1 MKLVEWNIHKMTKDI
16 SVKPF
21 VIDTLAVE
29 NADVMCLIEYL
40 TDTGIKGKFE
50 EEYWIEESNTISGNK
65 VLIAVKKD
73 FAPDGITVKNK
84 EEVQECYNFMHIEFK
99 LQNGNPLS
107 VIGVRML
114 SPMNA
119 KKQTPS
125 LKEYISKLTTP
136 FLCVGDY
143 NIKKSRMGKWFPSI
157 SIGNLRNTNCSLS
170 DSSIIYVDKNSCQ
183 VTGFGAVDHVL
194 HSDDIE
200 VNSEYKWDFL
210 RCDSIYPCVDNISIS
225 TYWNIPPAYPD
236 HALMIS
242 NIEKKEKIL

>member
-50 EEYWIEESNTISGNK
+50 EEYWIEESKTISGNK

-157 SIGNLRNTNCSLS
+157 SIGNLKNTNCSLS
-170 DSSIIYVDKNSCQ
+170 DSSIIYVDKI
-183 VTGFGAVDHVL
+183 AV
-194 HSDDIE
+194 
-200 VNSEYKWDFL
+200 K
-210 RCDSIYPCVDNISIS
+210 
-225 TYWNIPPAYPD
+225 
-236 HALMIS
+236 
-242 NIEKKEKIL
+242 

>member
-1 MKLVEWNIHKMTKDI
+1 
-16 SVKPF
+16 
-21 VIDTLAVE
+21 
-29 NADVMCLIEYL
+29 
-40 TDTGIKGKFE
+40 
-50 EEYWIEESNTISGNK
+50 
-65 VLIAVKKD
+65 
-73 FAPDGITVKNK
+73 
-84 EEVQECYNFMHIEFK
+84 MHIEFK

-157 SIGNLRNTNCSLS
+157 SIGNLKNTNCSLS

-210 RCDSIYPCVDNISIS
+210 RCDSIYPCVNNISIS

-242 NIEKKEKIL
+242 NIEKKEKIF